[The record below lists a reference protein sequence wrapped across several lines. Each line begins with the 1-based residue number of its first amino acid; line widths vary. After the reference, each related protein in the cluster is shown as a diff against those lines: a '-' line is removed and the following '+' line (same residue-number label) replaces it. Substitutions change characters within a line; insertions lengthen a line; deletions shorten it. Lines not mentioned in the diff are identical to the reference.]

1 MVARLDTPGG
11 LCTDHHITFLTG
23 HHIPR
28 IQTHTQVLPFLEY
41 DLHRQLMLK
50 LRVQGRNAVF
60 ALRSQ
65 LQVRSCVGGWGDG
78 GGGGGG

>member
-1 MVARLDTPGG
+1 MCMLEPWH
-11 LCTDHHITFLTG
+11 C
-23 HHIPR
+23 
-28 IQTHTQVLPFLEY
+28 THTHTHTVYQPTHKHKHTYAQLLPFLEY

-65 LQVRSCVGGWGDG
+65 LQVCPCAYVYECACMDATA
-78 GGGGGG
+78 